1 MMAHE
6 SATMRENMTSSE
18 LVFMPL
24 GGVGEIGMN
33 MALYGIGPEGDKR
46 WLIVDFGVAFA
57 NEAHPGADLIFAD
70 IRFLEQERDHIDG
83 IVITHGHEDH
93 FGALFA
99 LWPRLEIPIYTSGFL
114 ADLIEAKAEAEPG
127 SLEIPVN
134 QVEQGSRVQLGP
146 FNVEFV
152 PVSHSIPEANALAI
166 RTEHGLVLHTGDWKL
181 DATPGVGK
189 GTDIARMNEL
199 GEEGVLA
206 LVCDSTN
213 ALSEGSSISEKEV
226 EEELTKLIAKA
237 PYRVAVSTFA
247 SNVSRVQAI
256 ARAARANDRQCVVVG
271 RALWRFIEVAQEQG
285 YLNDVPEFISDD
297 DYGYLPRD
305 KVVAILTGSQGE
317 KRAALARVA
326 AKEHPTVQL
335 SKGDQVI
342 FSSKAI
348 PGNERA
354 INEVINNLAA
364 QDVEIITEKDAPIH
378 VSGHPK
384 RGDLRKLYEW
394 IQPKIAV
401 PVHGEE
407 MHLRAHAQLA
417 REMGVREV
425 LHVRNGWMAR
435 LAGGTVKSWDEYF
448 GGRLYKDGSLVGTF
462 EEMGIQERR
471 KLSYVGHISVAITVS
486 RKGEILGHPQM
497 ALAGI
502 PERDAND
509 QLFVEIVEAG
519 IFGALKGMPAKKRK
533 DVEVLREAVRRSVR
547 SEVNQKWAK
556 KPVVAVMIN
565 LV

>member
-1 MMAHE
+1 
-6 SATMRENMTSSE
+6 MTSE

-46 WLIVDFGVAFA
+46 WLVVDFGVAFA

-70 IRFLEQERDHIDG
+70 IRFLEQEKDRVEG

-93 FGALFA
+93 FGALFD
-99 LWPRLEIPIYTSGFL
+99 LWPRLGVPVYATGFL
-114 ADLIEAKAEAEPG
+114 ADLIEAKGEAEPG
-127 SLEIPVN
+127 AEDIPV
-134 QVEQGSRVQLGP
+134 ERMKQGRRVQIGP

-152 PVSHSIPEANALAI
+152 PMSHSIPEANALAI
-166 RTEHGLVLHTGDWKL
+166 RTELGMVLHTGDWKL

-189 GTDIARMNEL
+189 GTDIARLIEL
-199 GEEGVLA
+199 GDEGVLA
-206 LVCDSTN
+206 LVGDSTN
-213 ALSEGSSISEKEV
+213 AITEGSSISEKDV
-226 EEELTKLIAKA
+226 EEELTRLVALA
-237 PYRVAVSTFA
+237 PNRVAVTTFA
-247 SNVSRVQAI
+247 SNVARVQAI
-256 ARAARANDRQCVVVG
+256 ARAARANDRHCVVVG

-285 YLNDVPEFISDD
+285 YLTDVPEFLSED

-326 AKEHPTVQL
+326 GKEHPAVQFT
-335 SKGDQVI
+335 KGDLVI
-342 FSSKAI
+342 LSSKAI
-348 PGNERA
+348 PGNERS
-354 INEVINNLAA
+354 INEVVNNLAS
-364 QDVEIITEKDAPIH
+364 QGVNIITDRDAAVH

-384 RGDLRKLYEW
+384 RDDLRKLYEW
-394 IQPKIAV
+394 VRPSIAV

-407 MHLRAHAQLA
+407 MHLNAHAQLA
-417 REMGVREV
+417 KDLGVPEV

-435 LAGGTVKSWDEYF
+435 LAGGRVKSWDEYF
-448 GGRLYKDGSLVGTF
+448 GGRLFKDGSLVGTF
-462 EEMGIQERR
+462 EEMGIQQRR
-471 KLSYVGHISVAITVS
+471 KLSFVGHISVAITLS

-509 QLFVEIVEAG
+509 RLFIEIVEAG
-519 IFGALKGMPAKKRK
+519 IFGALKGMPGKKRK
-533 DVEVLREAVRRSVR
+533 DVEVVREAVRRSVR
-547 SEVNQKWAK
+547 SEVNLHWAK